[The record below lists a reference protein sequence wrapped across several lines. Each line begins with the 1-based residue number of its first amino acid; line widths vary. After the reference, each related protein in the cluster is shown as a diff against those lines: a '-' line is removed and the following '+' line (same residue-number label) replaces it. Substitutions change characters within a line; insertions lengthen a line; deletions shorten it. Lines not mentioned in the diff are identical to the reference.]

1 MDCLRN
7 STNLYLNDKRSP
19 HFPHGSNGNE
29 IMRTWTTFFFFPNVT
44 RYLKPWGKSAF
55 PKKTQLSSSLHYL
68 FPVTF
73 RHSMRLHSNEALRIS
88 HTLFWMQDSHI
99 SEKLKRDQINE
110 HIESYY
116 SLYSFES
123 ILGME
128 GMGMETIHFSFTT
141 YHLILILLQYVT

>member
-1 MDCLRN
+1 
-7 STNLYLNDKRSP
+7 
-19 HFPHGSNGNE
+19 
-29 IMRTWTTFFFFPNVT
+29 
-44 RYLKPWGKSAF
+44 
-55 PKKTQLSSSLHYL
+55 
-68 FPVTF
+68 
-73 RHSMRLHSNEALRIS
+73 
-88 HTLFWMQDSHI
+88 MQDSHI

-128 GMGMETIHFSFTT
+128 GMGMEMIHFSFTT